1 MRLGG
6 HMPPDRWF
14 GVGFCG
20 DARAAGARAADDA
33 LVHDDPKLLIVFCSP
48 AHDLQ
53 QLLGEIRER
62 AGSVPLIGC
71 TTAGQIASAGPSH
84 AGVVVTALGGPGFG
98 VRTTVAVDASRNLRE
113 AGARVARGLPDRA
126 DLPHKVM
133 LLLSDG
139 LSGDQQEI
147 VRGAH
152 SVLGAAVPLVGGCAG
167 DDLKMSRTF
176 QLYDD
181 RVLTDS
187 VVAAGIASNAPLG
200 VGVRHGWRRVGE
212 PMLVTS
218 SRSNRVYTLDD
229 QPALDA
235 YLKHLGVTEPAH
247 PDQEGLTRLALTHP
261 LGMSRSNGEDQ
272 VRFIGGG
279 DFTERSLS
287 CIAEVPQGALVWI
300 MDGNARSVLEATDAA
315 YGDSLAALGGQR
327 LLGMIAF
334 DCIARRAVLGE
345 DGIQREIGRL
355 TGLASGAPLAGFYTY
370 GEIARTR
377 GVRGFHNQ
385 TLVLLSI
392 GLDGPFRLV
401 DPAARGVRR
410 ERFAMHNRDR
420 GRPRGGRARGRG
432 PRRAQART
440 AR

>member
-1 MRLGG
+1 
-6 HMPPDRWF
+6 MPPDRWF

-20 DARAAGARAADDA
+20 GARAAGARAADDA
-33 LVHDDPKLLIVFCSP
+33 LVHDDPKLLIVFCSQ
-48 AHDLQ
+48 AHDLW
-53 QLLGEIRER
+53 QLLGQIRER
-62 AGSVPLIGC
+62 AGDVPLIGC
-71 TTAGQIASAGPSH
+71 TTAGQIATVGPSDV
-84 AGVVVTALGGPGFG
+84 GVVVTALGGKGFA
-98 VRTTVAVDASRNLRE
+98 VRTTVAADASRNLRE

-152 SVLGAAVPLVGGCAG
+152 GVLGAAVPLVGGCAG

-176 QLYDD
+176 QFYDD

-187 VVAAGIASNAPLG
+187 VVAAGIASNASLG
-200 VGVRHGWRRVGE
+200 VGVRHGWRRIGE

-229 QPALDA
+229 RPALDA
-235 YLKHLGVTEPAH
+235 YLKHLGLTEPAR
-247 PDQEGLTRLALTHP
+247 PDQEGLARLALTHP
-261 LGMSRSNGEDQ
+261 FGLFRSNGEDQ

-279 DFTERSLS
+279 DFAERSLS

-300 MDGNARSVLEATDAA
+300 MEGNARSVLGATDAA
-315 YGDSLAALGGQR
+315 CGDSLAALGGR
-327 LLGMIAF
+327 PPLGMIAF

-345 DGIQREIGRL
+345 RGIRSEIGRL
-355 TGLASGAPLAGFYTY
+355 ATMAAGAPVAGFYTY

-385 TLVLLSI
+385 TLVLLSV
-392 GLDGPFRLV
+392 G
-401 DPAARGVRR
+401 
-410 ERFAMHNRDR
+410 
-420 GRPRGGRARGRG
+420 
-432 PRRAQART
+432 
-440 AR
+440 